1 LRRTFSRASARLRT
15 LLLFF
20 AATASALGAEPV
32 EESVDE
38 PSPWD
43 WSATLRGG
51 LGYKDNILLSDFFKE
66 SSIFT
71 ITDAEAFLF
80 RVPTDGWEFTGV
92 FTAEDRRYWQSDS
105 VNKEQLF
112 LVSSDVK
119 KALGDDW
126 KVGLAAQYFYNDQVF
141 DASVSE
147 GLPLRI
153 RAKLHRAS
161 AGPSVQYDLGN
172 GGRLEGS
179 FTVGRMNFG
188 QPLDDSWEIGPKIL
202 YAQKFGE
209 RGSEFTTMIQWRH
222 RSYDTREAPGEP
234 GKSLNFDIPELE
246 LGIRHHWDAA
256 KHWRSRARI
265 GVELNED
272 NGSGFYDY
280 RRWKFSKDLSFTQG
294 GFEGMLQAKVLH
306 YDYAE
311 QTIPP
316 ENKPRQRTELV
327 LGARARQ
334 KIMKRLNAFMEVE
347 HERVLATDIEERYHA
362 TTVWGGIEW
371 ELK

>member
-1 LRRTFSRASARLRT
+1 MRRKFSRARSPLRT
-15 LLLFF
+15 LFLLL
-20 AATASALGAEPV
+20 TAGSSVFGADSTEPV
-32 EESVDE
+32 EE
-38 PSPWD
+38 SPWD
-43 WSATLRGG
+43 WSAAVRGG

-71 ITDAEAFLF
+71 FIDAEAFLF
-80 RVPTDGWEFTGV
+80 RVPTDGLEFTGV

-112 LVSSDVK
+112 LISGEVK
-119 KALGDDW
+119 QALGDKW
-126 KVGLAAQYFYNDQVF
+126 KVGLGAQYFYNDQVF

-161 AGPSVQYDLGN
+161 AVPSVQYDLG
-172 GGRLEGS
+172 GGRRLEGS
-179 FTVGRMNFG
+179 FTLARLDFG
-188 QPLDDSWEIGPKIL
+188 QPLDDSWETGPKVL
-202 YAQKFGE
+202 FAQKYGE
-209 RGSEFTTMIQWRH
+209 LGSEFTAMIQWRH
-222 RSYDTREAPGEP
+222 RSYDTRSAPGEP

-246 LGIRHHWDAA
+246 LGVRHQWDTE
-256 KHWRSRARI
+256 KRWRSRVRG

-272 NGSGFYDY
+272 NGSGFYNY
-280 RRWKFSKDLSFTQG
+280 RRWKISKDLGFTQG

-311 QTIPP
+311 QTVAPD
-316 ENKPRQRTELV
+316 NKARQRTELV
-327 LGARARQ
+327 LGGRIRQ
-334 KIMKRLNAFMEVE
+334 KIMKHLNAFAEIE
-347 HERVLATDIEERYHA
+347 YERVLATDFEERYHA